1 MRICHIAVRHNYN
14 IIDTNIFSYVNV
26 LSYHQMLFHVDTSVA
41 QIHSCVSLERLTATR
56 GSEGNSSPLGTIP
69 EAGCHLLYDF
79 DQFMFNSTNV
89 PS

>member
-1 MRICHIAVRHNYN
+1 MYYPITKCY
-14 IIDTNIFSYVNV
+14 F
-26 LSYHQMLFHVDTSVA
+26 MLIHSVA

-56 GSEGNSSPLGTIP
+56 GPEGNSSPLGTIP